1 VIREGALKGLGGPSG
16 CGGVRGNLHFW
27 SIFPPSVR
35 STVTHP
41 RSLAHPSFLFL
52 YAPFPPPSPPPSP
65 LPPSLCCSLFP
76 VRTKQRFHVLS
87 SKLAYLLPDSTV
99 ARGTDWRH
107 RVPKRLGAFVG
118 SLNPRIVLGSRTS
131 RLIPIRCSPSSRL
144 ALVRAERERA
154 RLAIHLRG
162 GALSLLSLE
171 RRKIRANP
179 LGVPITLRISRKRP
193 ERRAPTGMIPG
204 KPPVCS
210 RPLAEE
216 RWEPNLGTDR

>member
-1 VIREGALKGLGGPSG
+1 VFSIISQRGVIREGALKGLGGPSG

-27 SIFPPSVR
+27 SIFPPSAR

-41 RSLAHPSFLFL
+41 RSLIPLSSFST
-52 YAPFPPPSPPPSP
+52 PPSPSPCPPPSP

-118 SLNPRIVLGSRTS
+118 SPNPRIPVLGSRSS
-131 RLIPIRCSPSSRL
+131 RLIPIRCCPSSRL

-162 GALSLLSLE
+162 GALFA
-171 RRKIRANP
+171 I
-179 LGVPITLRISRKRP
+179 V
-193 ERRAPTGMIPG
+193 RAPEDT
-204 KPPVCS
+204 S
-210 RPLAEE
+210 
-216 RWEPNLGTDR
+216 